1 MLMLCLSAWPV
12 GAEAP
17 VLARILA
24 IEAERVTLSV
34 EDGRAGADKA
44 RVVTVEAPIR
54 PPGLAVGALVRLWP
68 GSARMPNGPLTEARL
83 EPLAGDLSARDRTGV
98 RARLMRG
105 GSRGLGSGSGGGGLG
120 GGAGGR

>member
-1 MLMLCLSAWPV
+1 MLMLCLSVQPV

-34 EDGRAGADKA
+34 EDGRADAE
-44 RVVTVEAPIR
+44 RVVTVEVPAP

-68 GSARMPNGPLTEARL
+68 GSARAPSGSFTGARL

-98 RARLMRG
+98 RARLMRS
-105 GSRGLGSGSGGGGLG
+105 GSRGLGGGLG